1 MASPTVRPLAALCLP
16 AVAFALRVW
25 DYGPGVA
32 AGNLLWM
39 CNAANALLALG
50 WLTGR
55 RRLAGAAAPWPVL
68 GIAPWLLDILATGVT
83 SWPSVFSHAAG
94 LAGALLY
101 ARERRLDALDWPGG
115 MLLYLALMGAARLWT
130 APELNVNLAFRQY
143 EGWEK
148 LLPNYPLYLAL
159 TTAAAG
165 ALLAATISGLRRL
178 YRRPSESG

>member
-1 MASPTVRPLAALCLP
+1 MPPRTLPPLVAACLP
-16 AVAFALRVW
+16 AAAFALRIW

-50 WLTGR
+50 WLTGW

-68 GIAPWLLDILATGVT
+68 GIAPWLLDCFTTGAS
-83 SWPSVFSHAAG
+83 SWPSVLSHAAG

-101 ARERRLDALDWPGG
+101 ARERQLDALDWPGG
-115 MLLYLALMGAARLWT
+115 MALYLALQGAARAWT

-148 LLPNYPLYLAL
+148 LLPNYPVYLAI

-165 ALLAATISGLRRL
+165 ALLAATITGLRRL
-178 YRRPSESG
+178 YRQPSASG